1 MASIITVARL
11 LSKNQS
17 SFASHY
23 PLLSVSRYLISH
35 NVENRQYLAL
45 PRCAS
50 APSRRTATSSFTMP
64 APRICSRDTVPEAT
78 ETEGRPQA
86 FEAILSYTHSGHRV
100 PRGESRSD
108 AERTQLG

>member
-1 MASIITVARL
+1 
-11 LSKNQS
+11 
-17 SFASHY
+17 
-23 PLLSVSRYLISH
+23 
-35 NVENRQYLAL
+35 
-45 PRCAS
+45 
-50 APSRRTATSSFTMP
+50 MP

-86 FEAILSYTHSGHRV
+86 FEAILSYAYSGHRV